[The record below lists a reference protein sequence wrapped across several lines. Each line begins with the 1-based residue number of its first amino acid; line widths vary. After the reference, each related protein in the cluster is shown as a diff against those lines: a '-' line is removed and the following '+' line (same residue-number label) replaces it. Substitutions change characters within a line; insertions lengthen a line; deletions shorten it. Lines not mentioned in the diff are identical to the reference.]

1 MEKESLQQQD
11 GRMPEF
17 GMSSKD
23 RNKKNWQDIRA
34 SFIHGL
40 FRQSNCKVDLIDK
53 GILQQTQQGGRSTS
67 YELK

>member
-1 MEKESLQQQD
+1 
-11 GRMPEF
+11 
-17 GMSSKD
+17 MSSKD